1 MAKVGLSLRLIDPKQ
16 GSIIWKARHD
26 NTTSYRFFKPS
37 LKDLAAD
44 LSEKMIKY
52 IP

>member
-1 MAKVGLSLRLIDPKQ
+1 VGLRLQLVKSKQ
-16 GSIIWKARHD
+16 GSIIWNARHD
-26 NTTSYRFFKPS
+26 NTTSDRFFKPS